1 MLIIFWNSIVH
12 LIVWWWSLT
21 VSYVIVFW
29 SRWLCSNRSILFHS
43 RWWYILQNLFTSCS
57 LKATNTTV
65 AYSIIRQV
73 YTKRI
78 DLIWFSFYILWWLLL
93 EQSFLR
99 VFMRLRE
106 ILVIGFYSSRS
117 STPTSVILKI
127 SGTVAIVH
135 ATHYCSS
142 MLRQGWGLKFVFTDS
157 SCTFDR
163 RKSYVFFACI
173 LCLLRDSSHINIRLM
188 YVMA

>member
-12 LIVWWWSLT
+12 LIVWWRSLT

-142 MLRQGWGLKFVFTDS
+142 MLR
-157 SCTFDR
+157 
-163 RKSYVFFACI
+163 
-173 LCLLRDSSHINIRLM
+173 
-188 YVMA
+188 